1 MANLNKKT
9 EKQSLNIDTTA
20 DWSVQ
25 TRLTISSAA
34 AVESN
39 VSAAHQIGVYS
50 DSDVYVRFDTASGD
64 SIVANNDLILPALT
78 LLFLKVPQGLGDTV
92 YVHFKQ
98 VTSVATKYLRL
109 VHM

>member
-9 EKQSLNIDTTA
+9 EKQSLNVDTTA
-20 DWSVQ
+20 DWGVQ

-34 AVESN
+34 ATESN
-39 VSAAHQIGVYS
+39 VSGVNQIGIYS

-64 SIVANNDLILPALT
+64 SVVANNDLILPALT
-78 LLFLKVPQGLGDTV
+78 LLFMKVPQGLGETV